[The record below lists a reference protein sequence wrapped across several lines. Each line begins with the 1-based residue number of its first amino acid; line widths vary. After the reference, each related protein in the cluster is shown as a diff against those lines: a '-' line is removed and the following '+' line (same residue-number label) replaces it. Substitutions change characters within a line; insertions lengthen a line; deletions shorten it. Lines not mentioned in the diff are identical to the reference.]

1 MKNCIKKQLHY
12 TVMRENM
19 VDIKSVIYKYPE
31 CLKDKSKLKA
41 YLSDLYPDNSDKPYI
56 HLICLVNDLGIRKLD
71 QNQAQKYDINKDDF
85 EEADVDS
92 NGLDIDEILQSD
104 LYEQFATLY
113 VESKED
119 KDNTKDAEKEKEEQ
133 EKVDKKGGSGAA

>member
-1 MKNCIKKQLHY
+1 MSTQVSTNILKNF
-12 TVMRENM
+12 
-19 VDIKSVIYKYPE
+19 
-31 CLKDKSKLKA
+31 
-41 YLSDLYPDNSDKPYI
+41 
-56 HLICLVNDLGIRKLD
+56 LVNDLGIRKLD

-119 KDNTKDAEKEKEEQ
+119 KDNTKYAEKEKEEQ